1 MASADVESLVLQITG
16 DTKSATDGLNTLID
30 TLDRLKK
37 ATEGGCGL
45 SAVTNEIGNLANAN
59 TKMSSSNKS
68 SAVSFGKLATK
79 VTAAWLSLRKG
90 SQIIGSWITESN
102 SYVENMNLFN
112 VAMGQYATDAM
123 TYANQV
129 SDAMGIDTS
138 EWIRAQGVFMT
149 LSTGF
154 GVVGDRASEMSQ
166 MLTQLGYDL
175 SSFYNISVN
184 EAMSKLKSGLAGELE
199 PLRSLGY
206 DLSQAK
212 LEAIALSLGID
223 KAVSSMTQA
232 EKAELRYY
240 AIMTQ
245 VTDVHGDMART
256 LEDPANQV
264 RIFTAQV
271 NMAARAL
278 GNIFIPALNAILPY
292 AIAAVKVIRYLADA
306 IANLFG
312 FVLPEVDDSP
322 LKDMGDSA
330 GDASNEIDGATESA
344 KKLRKT
350 LLGIDE
356 LNVLPD
362 KSGGGADTSGTGFN
376 FDLPKYSA
384 DFINE
389 ATNSR
394 VNEIVEKMK
403 EWLGITGE
411 IKTWADLFDTRL
423 GQILKTV
430 GLIGAGLL
438 AWRLT
443 KGFLDSITLLKTLL
457 SSPSYSIAI
466 GVIITIVGVKI
477 AIDGITDA
485 IKNGLDGF
493 NFAEIL
499 GGSLLGTGGI
509 AILASKLATWISS
522 AFAGSAVDLA
532 ITQAGINLGV
542 GTAGAAGAA
551 LAGAGAAVILG
562 LGAMFV
568 GIYDAIKNGIDWLSG
583 ILIPAGGAAAGAGVA
598 VILTALG
605 TTLAPGIGTLIG
617 LAVGLITDFGIWLWQ
632 NFDSVEE
639 WFRGLPGWGKMVVV
653 ALGSV
658 LTVGILPIVLGVITL
673 IKKWDVVVDFFKRG
687 CSAVGQFF
695 VNLWKGIVSVWN
707 TVAKW
712 FDTNVIKPVVGFFS
726 GLWKSVSGF
735 FVNLWADIVTVF
747 VAIPG
752 WFNTNVIE
760 PVAEFFVGL
769 WTGISTAASKC
780 WDAIVT
786 FFSPAVEWFSALFS
800 SVWQTISDI
809 FYNIGVIASGCWQ
822 IIEAVWGIVSQ
833 WFDTN
838 VIQPVGTFFTNLWN
852 GIQTVAVNAWN
863 GIKTAAINAW
873 NGVKSMF
880 VSACDW
886 LEHNLIRPVGDFF
899 TNLWNGMKTGAIT
912 AWNGIKGA
920 YASVTTWISTNIILP
935 VTTFFVGMWT
945 GFVDGAKSAWE
956 GIKSVFGTVGSFF
969 KTTFQ
974 NAWSGVVK
982 VFSVAGEIFT
992 DIKDGIVTAFKSI
1005 VNSLIKGINKVVSI
1019 PFDGINS
1026 ALRKIRDI
1034 KILGVSPFSDLKTI
1048 SIPSIPYLAQGG
1060 VVDAGQVFVA
1070 NEAGPELVAN
1080 VGRKTAV
1087 MNNDQIVESVSRGVY
1102 QAVVQA
1108 MGSSRGDQVVE
1119 AKVNDKVLFEVV
1131 VSRARQE
1138 TMRTGYNPLLGG
1150 V

>member
-16 DTKSATDGLNTLID
+16 DAKSATDSLDTLIS
-30 TLDRLKK
+30 TLERLKK
-37 ATEGGCGL
+37 ATSGGCGL
-45 SAVTNEIGNLANAN
+45 SGVTNEMSNLANAN
-59 TKMSSSNKS
+59 NKMSSSNKS
-68 SAVSFGKLATK
+68 SANSFGKLATR

-90 SQIIGSWITESN
+90 SHIIGSWITESN

-112 VAMGQYATDAM
+112 VAMGEYASSAM
-123 TYANQV
+123 DYANKV

-154 GVVGDRASEMSQ
+154 GVAGDRASEMSQ
-166 MLTQLGYDL
+166 KLTQLGYDL
-175 SSFYNISVN
+175 SSFYDISVN

-271 NMAARAL
+271 NMAARSL

-322 LKDMGDSA
+322 LKDMGGSA
-330 GDASNEIDGATESA
+330 ENASGEIDGATKSA

-356 LNVLPD
+356 LNVLSDTSGDAGTPD
-362 KSGGGADTSGTGFN
+362 GSGTGFDFN
-376 FDLPKYSA
+376 LPKYSA
-384 DFINE
+384 DFISE

-394 VNEIVEKMK
+394 VNEIVNKMR

-423 GQILKTV
+423 GQILTNV
-430 GLIGAGLL
+430 GLIGAGIL
-438 AWRLT
+438 AWKLT
-443 KGFLDSITLLKTLL
+443 KGFIDGIALIKTLL

-466 GVIITIVGVKI
+466 GLIFTIVGFKI
-477 AIDGITDA
+477 AIEGGKDA

-493 NFAEIL
+493 NFAGIL
-499 GGSLLGTGGI
+499 GGSLLGTGAI
-509 AILASKLATWISS
+509 AILGSKLATWISS

-551 LAGAGAAVILG
+551 MAAAASAVIVG

-583 ILIPAGGAAAGAGVA
+583 ILIPAGATAAGAGIGA
-598 VILTALG
+598 IIGMIGGPIGA
-605 TTLAPGIGTLIG
+605 GIGALIG
-617 LAVGLITDFGIWLWQ
+617 LAVGLVTDLVIIIVQ
-632 NFDSVEE
+632 NWD
-639 WFRGLPGWGKMVVV
+639 
-653 ALGSV
+653 A
-658 LTVGILPIVLGVITL
+658 IVT
-673 IKKWDVVVDFFKRG
+673 W
-687 CSAVGQFF
+687 CSNACTAIGQFF
-695 VNLWKGIVSVWN
+695 VDLWDGIVSVWN

-712 FDTNVIKPVVGFFS
+712 FDTNVIEPVTA
-726 GLWKSVSGF
+726 F
-735 FVNLWADIVTVF
+735 FVA
-747 VAIPG
+747 
-752 WFNTNVIE
+752 
-760 PVAEFFVGL
+760 L

-786 FFSPAVEWFSALFS
+786 FFSPAIAWFSALFS

-838 VIQPVGTFFTNLWN
+838 VIQPVGTFFTNLWD
-852 GIQTVAVNAWN
+852 GIKAGAINAWN
-863 GIKTAAINAW
+863 GIK
-873 NGVKSMF
+873 GV
-880 VSACDW
+880 
-886 LEHNLIRPVGDFF
+886 
-899 TNLWNGMKTGAIT
+899 
-912 AWNGIKGA
+912 
-920 YASVTTWISTNIILP
+920 YASVKTWISTNIIQP
-935 VTTFFVGMWT
+935 VGNFFTNLWT
-945 GFVDGAKSAWE
+945 GFVDGAISAWTS
-956 GIKSVFGTVGSFF
+956 IKSVFSTVGSFF

-974 NAWSGVVK
+974 NAWSSVVK

-992 DIKDGIVTAFKSI
+992 DIKDGILTAFKSI
-1005 VNSLIKGINKVVSI
+1005 VNSLIKGLNKVISI
-1019 PFDGINS
+1019 PFDGINT

-1034 KILGVSPFSDLKTI
+1034 NILGLSPFSGLKTI
-1048 SIPSIPYLAQGG
+1048 SIPAIPYLAQGG